1 MKKMNKIAVGLMLV
15 LMMALGLTACGK
27 KDAKDVWA
35 DARYTE
41 DTTLGE
47 GEKTLTIVVEA
58 EEKKVTFTV
67 MTDADNV
74 GAALLEQELIA
85 GEEGDYGLYI
95 KEVNGMTADYD
106 EDQSY
111 WAFYQNGE
119 YMMTS
124 ADLTPFEDGEQYEF
138 VYTKE

>member
-1 MKKMNKIAVGLMLV
+1 MRKMNKIAVSLLLFV
-15 LMMALGLTACGK
+15 TLLLGMTACGK
-27 KDAKDVWA
+27 KEETDLWA
-35 DARYTE
+35 DAVYTE

-47 GEKTLTIVVEA
+47 GSKTLTVVVEA

-67 MTDADNV
+67 LTDAENV
-74 GAALLEQELIA
+74 GAALLEQELIE

-95 KEVNGMTADYD
+95 KKVNGMTADYD
-106 EDQSY
+106 ENQSY